1 MPEISAI
8 VSGFIEEVLNQG
20 NIDATDKFF
29 HEDMVEQVPFPGQG
43 PGIEGLK
50 GVLRDMRA
58 AFPDMHWTIEEQLS
72 DADRVLTRFEWTGTH
87 EGAFLGVPASGR
99 AVRVWG
105 MVIDRVQDGKIKE
118 SRIIMDALGLM
129 MQIGAIPS
137 PEQ

>member
-20 NIDATDKFF
+20 NLDATDKFF

-58 AFPDMHWTIEEQLS
+58 AFPDMHWTIEEQLA

-105 MVIDRVQDGKIKE
+105 MVIDRVQDGRIKE